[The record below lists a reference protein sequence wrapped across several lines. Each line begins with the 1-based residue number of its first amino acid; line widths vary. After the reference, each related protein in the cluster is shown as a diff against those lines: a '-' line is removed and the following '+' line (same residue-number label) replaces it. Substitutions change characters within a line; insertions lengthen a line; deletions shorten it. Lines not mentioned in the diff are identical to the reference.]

1 MRYSAF
7 GLTLAPSHPIPG
19 LPAAAANADA
29 DVHIELGRRP
39 AWFES
44 TRLARLRYTSPYH
57 DANGI
62 PMLTLG
68 ELDNGW
74 LRLSFADGTD
84 CLVDRPGRSV
94 WATWPA
100 PLTID
105 DVSAYLL
112 GPVMGFI
119 VRLRGRV
126 CLHASALVVDGE
138 AFAIIGF
145 PGAGKSTTAG
155 AFAAAGWPVLSDDVV
170 PISESGGG
178 FKAHPGYPRLR
189 LWPASVAALK
199 QLARGE
205 PALSEA
211 WGEER
216 YHLHLAGGGFHFQP
230 TPLPLAAVYLLSAR
244 DAHLDVPVISSCT
257 GTDALMALVTHSF
270 ASTLLD
276 RDMRA
281 HDLATLGRLAEVVP
295 VRAVRPPAG
304 LERLSALVD
313 AILADFRSLPR
324 SKQLA
329 GCAE

>member
-7 GLTLAPSHPIPG
+7 GLTLASSHPIPG
-19 LPAAAANADA
+19 LPAAAVSADA
-29 DVHIELGRRP
+29 DVDIVLARRP

-44 TRLARLRYTSPYH
+44 SRLARLRYTSPYH
-57 DANGI
+57 DANGT

-84 CLVDRPGRSV
+84 FLIDRPGRSV
-94 WATWPA
+94 WAAWPE

-105 DVSAYLL
+105 DVSPYLL
-112 GPVMGFI
+112 GPVLGFI

-155 AFAAAGWPVLSDDVV
+155 AFAAGGWPVLSDDIV

-178 FKAHPGYPRLR
+178 FKAHPGHPRLR

-199 QLARGE
+199 QLAGSE

-216 YHLHLAGGGFHFQP
+216 YHLELDGGGFHHQP
-230 TPLPLAAVYLLSAR
+230 TPLPLATVYVLNAR
-244 DAHLDVPVISSCT
+244 DARLDAPVISSCT

-281 HDLATLGRLAEVVP
+281 HDLATLGRLAERVP
-295 VRAVRPPAG
+295 VRAVTPQAS
-304 LERLSALVD
+304 LEQLPALVG
-313 AILADFRSLPR
+313 AILADFRR
-324 SKQLA
+324 QGMA
-329 GCAE
+329 HG

>member
-7 GLTLAPSHPIPG
+7 GLTLASSHPIPG
-19 LPAAAANADA
+19 LPAATVSADA

-44 TRLARLRYTSPYH
+44 THLAHLRYTSPYY
-57 DANGI
+57 DANGT

-84 CLVDRPGRSV
+84 FLVDRPGRSV
-94 WATWPA
+94 WAAWPE

-105 DVSAYLL
+105 DVSSYLL
-112 GPVMGFI
+112 GPVLGFI

-155 AFAAAGWPVLSDDVV
+155 AFAAGGWPVLSDDVV

-178 FKAHPGYPRLR
+178 FKAYPGHPRLR

-199 QLARGE
+199 QLAGGE

-216 YHLHLAGGGFHFQP
+216 YHLELSGGGFHFQP
-230 TPLPLAAVYLLSAR
+230 TPLPLATVYVLNAR
-244 DAHLDVPVISSCT
+244 DAHLDAPVISSCT

-281 HDLATLGRLAEVVP
+281 HDLATLGRLAELVP
-295 VRAVRPPAG
+295 VRAVTPQG
-304 LERLSALVD
+304 SLEQLPALVG
-313 AILADFRSLPR
+313 AILADFRR
-324 SKQLA
+324 QGMA
-329 GCAE
+329 HG